1 MNPVSTHTMS
11 TFVWIS
17 LLTSNGRKPMIGSG
31 PRYFVIDRIPN
42 TIWSPYSSRA
52 TTK

>member
-11 TFVWIS
+11 TLVWIS
-17 LLTSNGRKPMIGSG
+17 LLTSKGRNALIGSG
-31 PRYFVIDRIPN
+31 PRYLVIERMPN